1 MYLSVMSA
9 VILWDVPAY
18 NYNVTCI
25 ESKMKMYTYWF
36 FFLTVCGEI
45 VNLMP
50 GEEVTITTPNYPDK
64 LYHINM
70 YWVHLAMR
78 RIRPHKL
85 SAQQIIKASSCHQ
98 IRLYILLHF
107 KE

>member
-25 ESKMKMYTYWF
+25 ESKMKMYTYWV

-45 VNLMP
+45 VNRQTLSHKYVL
-50 GEEVTITTPNYPDK
+50 GTPRYEKDSTSQ
-64 LYHINM
+64 
-70 YWVHLAMR
+70 A
-78 RIRPHKL
+78 
-85 SAQQIIKASSCHQ
+85 
-98 IRLYILLHF
+98 
-107 KE
+107 